1 MNEFIKEKLAS
12 DLKALID
19 DVEELLKATAS
30 QTGESIADLR
40 QRLQMRIEEGKKA
53 LGEQQQVLLD
63 KAEEARASAEAYVRE
78 NPWTTVGIAAGVG
91 LVIGWLLRRD

>member
-1 MNEFIKEKLAS
+1 
-12 DLKALID
+12 
-19 DVEELLKATAS
+19 
-30 QTGESIADLR
+30 
-40 QRLQMRIEEGKKA
+40 MRIEEGRKA

-78 NPWTTVGIAAGVG
+78 NPWTTMGIAAGVG

>member
-12 DLKALID
+12 DFKALID

-40 QRLQMRIEEGKKA
+40 QRLQMRIEEGRKA

-91 LVIGWLLRRD
+91 LVLGWLLRRD